1 MARPWAVQRPG
12 HPGQASPWRPAH
24 RGRSLLTEQLGG
36 RYSVTVG
43 LVNGHRERWPIRA
56 SNSASSRSC
65 AATNG
70 ARTGPS
76 ASVRVLRQ
84 LSALI
89 LRGTRL
95 RLLLLGDLMWT
106 RSTDVR
112 RSGSGP
118 RRPTKTLMIGCVPED
133 GRRLSLPEGEPEVG
147 PVAC

>member
-1 MARPWAVQRPG
+1 LA
-12 HPGQASPWRPAH
+12 HPGQ
-24 RGRSLLTEQLGG
+24 QLGLVAVL
-36 RYSVTVG
+36 RSHKRRADWTVG
-43 LVNGHRERWPIRA
+43 KCER
-56 SNSASSRSC
+56 
-65 AATNG
+65 
-70 ARTGPS
+70 
-76 ASVRVLRQ
+76 LRQ

-112 RSGSGP
+112 RPGSGP

-133 GRRLSLPEGEPEVG
+133 GRRLSWREGEPEVG